1 MSDMSFSTTINITEF
16 IDRGVE
22 MLLANTILRDPGTP
36 ANSLVSDVIAQEPAI
51 EQSPNLSI
59 IPVVQVYQSK
69 NTIREVEN
77 FGRSSLDAA
86 GAKYYH
92 IEFYNLCI
100 ARGISRQEAQIKV
113 QRLSEIVRDV
123 YQKNLRMATPGTPP
137 LLNPIAATNEVI
149 SVPYVLRSTDPNI
162 QAINVI
168 CRPNVPIDLV

>member
-1 MSDMSFSTTINITEF
+1 MSFSTTININDF

-22 MLLANTILRDPGTP
+22 MLLANTILRVPNPNEAD
-36 ANSLVSDVIAQEPAI
+36 SLVTNVIAQEPAI

-69 NTIREVEN
+69 SPIRDVEN
-77 FGRSSLDAA
+77 FGRDSLNVA

-100 ARGISRQEAQIKV
+100 ARGISKQEAQIKV

-123 YQKNLRMATPGTPP
+123 YQKNLRMTDPATG
-137 LLNPIAATNEVI
+137 LSPIAATNEVI
-149 SVPYVLRSTDPNI
+149 SVPYILRSTDLNI